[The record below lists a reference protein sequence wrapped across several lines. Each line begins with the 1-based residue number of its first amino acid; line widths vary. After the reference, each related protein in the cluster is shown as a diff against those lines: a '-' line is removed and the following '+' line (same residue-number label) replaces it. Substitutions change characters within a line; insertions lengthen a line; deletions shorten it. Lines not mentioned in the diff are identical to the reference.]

1 MFENINPVNFVA
13 FAILGA
19 ALLWAVRLVYGTRR
33 GTSDDL
39 IRRLLL
45 LAGWVLLLAG
55 TIGTILG
62 LSGTL
67 LLILAFGLLIAFLV
81 LSVVCLAYLKYME
94 AERRTLLW
102 ALLVAA
108 EKGIPLE
115 QAARAFADE
124 RSVQIGPRVSRLA
137 GLLESGV
144 PLPNALTM
152 SRNPV
157 PTDALLAVRL
167 GAETGRM
174 GPALRMSVDHI
185 DHFEGAMRGVL
196 AKLFYVV
203 TVLGF
208 GTAIVALVMLWIV
221 PAWTRMFEEFDL
233 SLPAVTQLNIAVSQF
248 MLKTWPLM
256 IPLYGL
262 LFLVFLFAISY
273 YIGWSRYELPVF
285 SRFWIRCDGAL
296 VLRSLALAVRQDRE
310 LGPTVF
316 MLSRQYPRPSVGKR
330 LAQASAHIDNG
341 VHWCDALEMVSLFKP
356 TDVAVL
362 KAAERVGNLAW
373 ALDEMADSA
382 LRRFAYRLRAGLAVG
397 FPLVVLAFGAIVF
410 VIVVGMFLPLIE
422 MIQGLSG

>member
-1 MFENINPVNFVA
+1 MYEHINPVNYVG

-39 IRRLLL
+39 IRRLML
-45 LAGWVLLLAG
+45 LAGWILLLAG
-55 TIGTILG
+55 TIGTIVG
-62 LSGTL
+62 LSGTVRL
-67 LLILAFGLLIAFLV
+67 ILVFGLVIAAITLLIVG
-81 LSVVCLAYLKYME
+81 LAYLKYME

-108 EKGIPLE
+108 
-115 QAARAFADE
+115 RAFADE
-124 RSVQIGPRVSRLA
+124 RSVQIGPRISRLA

-144 PLPNALTM
+144 PLPNAMAMT
-152 SRNPV
+152 RNAL

-174 GPALRMSVDHI
+174 GPALRVSVEHI

-196 AKLFYVV
+196 AKFFYVV
-203 TVLGF
+203 LVLGI
-208 GTAIVALVMLWIV
+208 GSSIVGYVMLRIV
-221 PAWTRMFEEFDL
+221 PAWTRMFADFDL
-233 SLPAVTQLNIAVSQF
+233 ALPPLTQLNIAVSEF
-248 MLKTWPLM
+248 VVRGWPLM

-273 YIGWSRYELPVF
+273 YVGWSRYELPVF
-285 SRFWIRCDGAL
+285 SRFWLRCDGAL
-296 VLRSLALAVRQDRE
+296 VLRSLALAVRQHRE

-330 LAQASAHIDNG
+330 LAVASAHIDNG
-341 VHWCDALEMVSLFKP
+341 VHWCDALWVVGLFKKA
-356 TDVAVL
+356 DVAVL
-362 KAAERVGNLAW
+362 KAAERVGNLPW

-382 LRRFAYRLRAGLAVG
+382 LRRFAYRLRAGMAIC
-397 FPLVVLAFGAIVF
+397 FPLVVLTFGMIVF
-410 VIVVGMFLPLIE
+410 VIVAGLFLPLVQ
-422 MIQGLSG
+422 MIQGLS

>member
-1 MFENINPVNFVA
+1 MFDNINPINFVA

-39 IRRLLL
+39 IRKLLL
-45 LAGWVLLLAG
+45 LAGWILVLAG
-55 TIGTILG
+55 TIGTIIG
-62 LSGTL
+62 LSGTF
-67 LLILAFGLLIAFLV
+67 LLILVFGVLFGLLT
-81 LSVVCLAYLKYME
+81 LSVAGLTYFKYME

-102 ALLVAA
+102 ALLIAA
-108 EKGIPLE
+108 ERGIPLD

-124 RSVQIGPRVSRLA
+124 RSVQIGPRVARLA
-137 GLLESGV
+137 GFLESGV

-157 PTDALLAVRL
+157 PTDALLASRL
-167 GAETGRM
+167 GAETGQM
-174 GPALRMSVDHI
+174 GPALRMSIDHI
-185 DHFEGAMRGVL
+185 DHFESAMRGVL

-203 TVLGF
+203 AVLGF
-208 GTAIVALVMLWIV
+208 GTGVVAYIMLKIV
-221 PAWTRMFEEFDL
+221 PVYVRMFEEFEL
-233 SLPAVTQLNIAVSQF
+233 ALPQITQLNIAMSNF
-248 MLKTWPLM
+248 AFKSWPLM

-262 LFLVFLFAISY
+262 LLLVFLFAISY
-273 YIGWSRYELPVF
+273 YIGWSRYELPIF
-285 SRFWIRCDGAL
+285 NRFWLRCDGAL
-296 VLRSLALAVRQDRE
+296 VLRSLALIVRQDRE

-330 LAQASAHIDNG
+330 LASASTYIDNG
-341 VHWCDALEMVSLFKP
+341 IHWCDALKSVGLFTKA
-356 TDVAVL
+356 DVAVL

-382 LRRFAYRLRAGLAVG
+382 LRRFSYRLRAVLAVG
-397 FPLVVLAFGAIVF
+397 FPFVVLAFGLIVF
-410 VIVVGMFLPLIE
+410 VIVGGLFMPLVE

>member
-1 MFENINPVNFVA
+1 MYEHINPVNYVG

-33 GTSDDL
+33 GASDDL
-39 IRRLLL
+39 IRRLML
-45 LAGWVLLLAG
+45 LAGWILLLAG
-55 TIGTILG
+55 TIGTIVG
-62 LSGTL
+62 LSGTVAL
-67 LLILAFGLLIAFLV
+67 ILVFGLVIAAITLLIVG
-81 LSVVCLAYLKYME
+81 LAYLKYME

-144 PLPNALTM
+144 PLPNAMAMT
-152 SRNPV
+152 RNAL

-174 GPALRMSVDHI
+174 GPALRVSVEHI

-196 AKLFYVV
+196 AKFFYVV
-203 TVLGF
+203 LVLGI
-208 GTAIVALVMLWIV
+208 GSSIVGFVMFSIV
-221 PAWTRMFEEFDL
+221 PVWTQMFAEFDL
-233 SLPAVTQLNIAVSQF
+233 ALPPLTQLNIAASEFFV
-248 MLKTWPLM
+248 KAWPLM

-273 YIGWSRYELPVF
+273 YVGWSRYELPVF
-285 SRFWIRCDGAL
+285 SRFWLRCDGAL
-296 VLRSLALAVRQDRE
+296 VLRSLALAVRQQRE

-330 LAQASAHIDNG
+330 LAGASAHIDNG
-341 VHWCDALEMVSLFKP
+341 IHWCDALRAVGLFKKA
-356 TDVAVL
+356 DVAVL

-382 LRRFAYRLRAGLAVG
+382 LRRFAYRLRAGMAIC
-397 FPLVVLAFGAIVF
+397 FPLVVLTFGMIVF
-410 VIVVGMFLPLIE
+410 VIVAGLFLPLVE
-422 MIQGLSG
+422 MIQGLS